1 LRRSITAAIAQDAG
15 EALPKGGK
23 PETTISG
30 GSTLKARRFLTPAVL
45 TIFGLTAAPAAAEVQ
60 HTVQPGETLWTI
72 AAANNLT
79 TRALAVYNGLSTDSQ
94 VVLGGTIK
102 VPTTA
107 EAATALAGTA
117 PAGTATASPGPAGG
131 AAGGPPALGG
141 YTVEPGDTLTGIAAR
156 AGVPAGAVAA
166 MNGLA
171 PDAHVIA
178 GTALKLPAGSAP
190 TAAPQPEPTRI
201 PQSGPQPTP
210 GRTNASEIGQIA
222 AEHGVPGSLASA
234 IAWQES
240 GFNNGVVSSAN
251 ARGVMQVMPG
261 TWEWVQQN
269 LATSQ
274 LDPASTHDNVRAGV
288 LYLRQL
294 LKDTGGDQ
302 RAAIAA
308 YYQGL
313 GSVQQRG
320 LLPETEQYVN
330 NVQALQGRF
339 GGP

>member
-1 LRRSITAAIAQDAG
+1 VVERSRRAG
-15 EALPKGGK
+15 SLE
-23 PETTISG
+23 TISG
-30 GSTLKARRFLTPAVL
+30 GSTLRARRFLTPAVL
-45 TIFGLTAAPAAAEVQ
+45 TILGLAAAPAGAEVA

-79 TRALAVYNGLSTDSQ
+79 THALAVYNGLSDDSY
-94 VVLGGTIK
+94 VILGGTVK

-107 EAATALAGTA
+107 EAGSALAGSGSA
-117 PAGTATASPGPAGG
+117 PASSGTGTGTAS
-131 AAGGPPALGG
+131 GGPPALGG
-141 YTVEPGDTLTGIAAR
+141 YTVRPGDTLTGIAAR
-156 AGVPAGAVAA
+156 AGVPAAAVAA
-166 MNGLA
+166 MNGLSA
-171 PDAHVIA
+171 DSHVIA
-178 GTALKLPAGSAP
+178 GTALKLPAGTSP
-190 TAAPQPEPTRI
+190 TEAPQPQPTSI
-201 PQSGPQPTP
+201 PQGGPQPTP
-210 GRTNASEIGQIA
+210 GRTNASEISQIA

-269 LATSQ
+269 LAASQ

-294 LKDTGGDQ
+294 LNDTGGDQ

-313 GSVQQRG
+313 GSVQQNG